1 MVGRCALRVVVTSKD
16 RAAVRL
22 SLLSPLSCFLAPLAE
37 AFLSLS
43 AAPLILLM
51 ALAKDASSNRL
62 RSVLD
67 TRIYQTADCVAA
79 MAKNIG
85 QWDSL
90 LFFLLLLSSF
100 IDSFISDQMTFL
112 VSAEDKSAAKC
123 RGTRHSWLGEMGNTS
138 DSSPYNGCRPL
149 LAPSLFLPK
158 KYLHCLAHTHS
169 GALFWLVTIDTQP
182 CSRSR
187 SLKRTI
193 LYISFKQTRRDESDE
208 FLSP

>member
-79 MAKNIG
+79 MAKSIG

-90 LFFLLLLSSF
+90 LFFLLFLSSF
-100 IDSFISDQMTFL
+100 INSFISDQMTFL
-112 VSAEDKSAAKC
+112 GERRGQVSSKMQRNSTFLTGRDGKYVRLISIQ
-123 RGTRHSWLGEMGNTS
+123 WL
-138 DSSPYNGCRPL
+138 SSSSCTL
-149 LAPSLFLPK
+149 SL
-158 KYLHCLAHTHS
+158 S
-169 GALFWLVTIDTQP
+169 
-182 CSRSR
+182 S
-187 SLKRTI
+187 
-193 LYISFKQTRRDESDE
+193 
-208 FLSP
+208 